1 METFGNRLKLVRTL
15 KGLSQQELGNIV
27 GLTKQ
32 SISRVENDKIFVSK
46 EILCNLI
53 VNLKININYL
63 LVGQGTAFIPED
75 SEISTT
81 SKTEIAQ
88 EVEKILKDKGIIL

>member
-1 METFGNRLKLVRTL
+1 METFGSRLKLARTL
-15 KGLSQQELGNIV
+15 KGLSQQELGNII

-53 VNLKININYL
+53 INLHININFL
-63 LVGQGTAFIPED
+63 LVGKGEMCIPE
-75 SEISTT
+75 STEMSAT

-88 EVEKILKDKGIIL
+88 EVEKSLKDKGIIL

>member
-1 METFGNRLKLVRTL
+1 METFGSRLKLARTL
-15 KGLSQQELGNIV
+15 KGLSQQELGNII

-53 VNLKININYL
+53 INLHININFL
-63 LVGQGTAFIPED
+63 LVGKGEMFIPE
-75 SEISTT
+75 STEISAT
-81 SKTEIAQ
+81 SKKEIAQ

>member
-1 METFGNRLKLVRTL
+1 METFGSRLKLARTL

-53 VNLKININYL
+53 INLHININFL
-63 LVGQGTAFIPED
+63 LVGKGEMFIPE
-75 SEISTT
+75 STEISAI

>member
-1 METFGNRLKLVRTL
+1 METFGSRLKLARTL
-15 KGLSQQELGNIV
+15 KGLSQQELGNII

-53 VNLKININYL
+53 INLH
-63 LVGQGTAFIPED
+63 
-75 SEISTT
+75 
-81 SKTEIAQ
+81 
-88 EVEKILKDKGIIL
+88 